1 MSVKRKN
8 RDTVTRDA
16 YVMLAPFLILFSFFM
31 VIPILASIV
40 LSFTYF
46 DMVQFPAFVGV
57 DNYIQLFLNDD
68 GFIKAISNTLVFACI
83 TGPLCYI
90 ISFVVAWMISQQS
103 RWLRTV
109 VTFLFYAPSISGN
122 LYVIWAYIFSGDSYG
137 IVNGLLMQLGII
149 STPIQWLTD
158 PKYVLSII
166 IIVQLW
172 MSLGTGF
179 LSFVAGLQ
187 NIDRTM
193 YEAGEID
200 GVKNKWQQLFYITL
214 PSMGPQLQFGA
225 VMQIAASF
233 SVSTVAVA
241 LAGFPS
247 TDDAANTIVTHI
259 MDYGNLRYEL
269 GYASAISVVLFFMMA
284 VANKLLSSVIHKVAK
299 E

>member
-1 MSVKRKN
+1 
-8 RDTVTRDA
+8 
-16 YVMLAPFLILFSFFM
+16 
-31 VIPILASIV
+31 
-40 LSFTYF
+40 
-46 DMVQFPAFVGV
+46 
-57 DNYIQLFLNDD
+57 
-68 GFIKAISNTLVFACI
+68 
-83 TGPLCYI
+83 
-90 ISFVVAWMISQQS
+90 
-103 RWLRTV
+103 
-109 VTFLFYAPSISGN
+109 
-122 LYVIWAYIFSGDSYG
+122 
-137 IVNGLLMQLGII
+137 
-149 STPIQWLTD
+149 
-158 PKYVLSII
+158 
-166 IIVQLW
+166 

-284 VANKLLSSVIHKVAK
+284 AANKLLSGIIRKVAK